1 MLKVSFLARQSDS
14 KHYFDN
20 IPQGQV
26 IDFYCL
32 KLGTNETIVLCKLMG
47 FWLSS
52 LKNCPLGL
60 TFRLVRYHKF
70 DNKYDHFAMI
80 FLLLWRK
87 FKFTRWRKAFLQ
99 NNIDI
104 TPQCSILFIKT
115 FSFGV
120 PGGVLNAQSSL
131 PLKNISN
138 NIWRYFSVVRISS
151 LVLKMC
157 SNCILKTLRALL
169 CVGKLRA
176 LLLKGRHP

>member
-1 MLKVSFLARQSDS
+1 M
-14 KHYFDN
+14 
-20 IPQGQV
+20 

-32 KLGTNETIVLCKLMG
+32 KLGTNETIVLCKWMG
-47 FWLSS
+47 CWLSS

-60 TFRLVRYHKF
+60 TFRLVSNHKF
-70 DNKYDHFAMI
+70 GNKYDHFATI

-87 FKFTRWRKAFLQ
+87 FKFTRWRKAFSQ
-99 NNIDI
+99 KNIDI
-104 TPQCSILFIKT
+104 TPWFSNLFIKT

-157 SNCILKTLRALL
+157 SNCIINNLELL
-169 CVGKLRA
+169 FD
-176 LLLKGRHP
+176 